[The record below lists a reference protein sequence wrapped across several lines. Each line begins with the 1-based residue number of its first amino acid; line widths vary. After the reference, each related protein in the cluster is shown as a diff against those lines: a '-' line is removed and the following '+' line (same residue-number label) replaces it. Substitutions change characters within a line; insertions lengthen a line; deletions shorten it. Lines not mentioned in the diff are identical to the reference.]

1 MLFKKYHIVIFKN
14 PSDNARKFQ
23 IRGWLFI
30 SIFALIA
37 GLVGGNIMLW
47 KYYKNYSG
55 LESNLAHAEKA
66 VQEQKAQLLSLSQ
79 KMMNISQDLDRVRN
93 FDSKLRVMINLD
105 QENVQS
111 VTPKGGSTE
120 PNFSNNYLPLYRQE
134 LLVRKMHDFLA
145 QLSTEAKL
153 EEVKQQEIIHSMR
166 SRQDALD
173 STPSIWPV
181 EGWVTSPFG
190 WRSSPFTGKREYHKG
205 LDISCPLGTPI
216 YAPAQGTI
224 TFVGLSGGYGRL
236 IKISHGA
243 NLSTRYGHLKMA
255 AVKKG
260 QVVTRGELIGY
271 AGSTGRSTGPHL
283 HYEVRLGGV
292 PVSPLRYILN

>member
-37 GLVGGNIMLW
+37 GLIGGNIMLW
-47 KYYKNYSG
+47 KYYENYSG

-111 VTPKGGSTE
+111 AAPKGGSTE
-120 PNFSNNYLPLYRQE
+120 PDFSNNYLPLYRQE

-224 TFVGLSGGYGRL
+224 SFVGLSGGYGRL
-236 IKISHGA
+236 IKINHGA

-255 AVKKG
+255 TVKKG

-271 AGSTGRSTGPHL
+271 AGSTGRSTGPHV

>member
-14 PSDNARKFQ
+14 PSENARKFQ

-47 KYYKNYSG
+47 KYYENYSG

-224 TFVGLSGGYGRL
+224 SFVGLSGGYGRL
-236 IKISHGA
+236 IKINHGA

>member
-47 KYYKNYSG
+47 KYYINYSG

>member
-47 KYYKNYSG
+47 KYYENYSG

-120 PNFSNNYLPLYRQE
+120 PDFSKNYLPLYRQE

-243 NLSTRYGHLKMA
+243 NISTRYGHLKMA
-255 AVKKG
+255 TVKKG